1 MFFQVSWIR
10 CHIVWTQGKKE
21 RRNPVKTGEKLL
33 TLTIFELQL
42 CSLHQKLRF
51 EEPEWKM
58 MVITHQ
64 IKEEKFEIFISV
76 PYRSNKGKGKERI
89 WQRYRQT
96 EEKLDNLSD
105 FQQIQAKFYQLFAT
119 VLRWS
124 LENLKKK
131 LPKLSFVWRERGRK
145 EETSCF
151 AKNSQKVTKS
161 AKKNRKKGVPA
172 KNLQILS
179 REMNALANPS
189 DLSPNKAYFGRF
201 GQKVPKSARW
211 ENFLEKFFFQSS
223 KKGLKRW
230 KKWF

>member
-1 MFFQVSWIR
+1 MFFQVSWFR
-10 CHIVWTQGKKE
+10 CHIVRTQGKKE

-131 LPKLSFVWRERGRK
+131 IPKIIVRLTRERKEGRNKLFCK
-145 EETSCF
+145 E
-151 AKNSQKVTKS
+151 
-161 AKKNRKKGVPA
+161 
-172 KNLQILS
+172 
-179 REMNALANPS
+179 
-189 DLSPNKAYFGRF
+189 
-201 GQKVPKSARW
+201 
-211 ENFLEKFFFQSS
+211 
-223 KKGLKRW
+223 
-230 KKWF
+230 

>member
-10 CHIVWTQGKKE
+10 CHIVRIQGKKE
-21 RRNPVKTGEKLL
+21 RRNPVKTGGKLL

-161 AKKNRKKGVPA
+161 AKKKRKNRKKVFQPKTFKFYRARWTPSRIWAIWAPTRHTLADLA
-172 KNLQILS
+172 KKS
-179 REMNALANPS
+179 
-189 DLSPNKAYFGRF
+189 
-201 GQKVPKSARW
+201 QKVP
-211 ENFLEKFFFQSS
+211 NEKIS
-223 KKGLKRW
+223 W
-230 KKWF
+230 KKIFFKVPKKV

>member
-1 MFFQVSWIR
+1 MAEI
-10 CHIVWTQGKKE
+10 GD
-21 RRNPVKTGEKLL
+21 KLL
-33 TLTIFELQL
+33 TLPILQL
-42 CSLHQKLRF
+42 EMSSLHQKLRF

-124 LENLKKK
+124 LWRFEKKK
-131 LPKLSFVWRERGRK
+131 LPNLSFDWQEGRK
-145 EETSCF
+145 KKGLFCKEI
-151 AKNSQKVTKS
+151 AKKSQKGP
-161 AKKNRKKGVPA
+161 KKN
-172 KNLQILS
+172 
-179 REMNALANPS
+179 
-189 DLSPNKAYFGRF
+189 FF
-201 GQKVPKSARW
+201 FKVPKKVWNARK
-211 ENFLEKFFFQSS
+211 NDS
-223 KKGLKRW
+223 KP
-230 KKWF
+230 